1 MDATGHSV
9 CAPPDGLPEREW
21 LAPLLTRVREH
32 NELAA
37 RELVDWLYPVVA
49 QVVHA
54 NRTRRDEP
62 EDLMQETFMKVFS
75 RLDQYRGDAPF
86 AHWVS
91 RIALTT
97 CLDRLRRQKARPEW
111 RWSDLFEEEQFMVE
125 SVAAGAEPADADA
138 PQALE
143 LLNHLLDQL
152 PPADAW
158 LLRQVELEE
167 KPLADVCAETGWNG
181 GAARVRLFRAR
192 QRLQKNFRKLE
203 RR

>member
-21 LAPLLTRVREH
+21 LASLLTRVREH

-111 RWSDLFEEEQFMVE
+111 RWADLSEEEQFMVE
-125 SVAAGAEPADADA
+125 SAAAGAEPADADA
-138 PQALE
+138 PQAL
-143 LLNHLLDQL
+143 DSVIYF
-152 PPADAW
+152 
-158 LLRQVELEE
+158 LR
-167 KPLADVCAETGWNG
+167 
-181 GAARVRLFRAR
+181 
-192 QRLQKNFRKLE
+192 
-203 RR
+203 